1 MKAWAKS
8 LDKDASSK
16 IRFLGGPSGAFTPA
30 LDTEFEAA
38 PMLGTNRSKR
48 YAIKVRDGKAQSV
61 DVEPDNVGVSVSAAG
76 KVLG

>member
-16 IRFLGGPSGAFTPA
+16 IRFLGDPSGAFTRG
-30 LDTEFEAA
+30 LDTQFEAA
-38 PMLGTNRSKR
+38 PMLSTNRSKW
-48 YAIKVRDGKAQSV
+48 YVIKVRDGKVQSV
-61 DVEPDNVGVSVSAAG
+61 DVAPDNVGASVSAAG